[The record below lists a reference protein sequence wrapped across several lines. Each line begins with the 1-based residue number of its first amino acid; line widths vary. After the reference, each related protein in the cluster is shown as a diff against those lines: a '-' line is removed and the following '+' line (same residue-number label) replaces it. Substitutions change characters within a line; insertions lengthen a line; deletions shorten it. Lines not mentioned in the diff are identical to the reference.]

1 MNKSGGNKG
10 RSSQTKGNKIRVLTK
25 QYNKLKKLQKSKTL
39 QEWLKQV
46 KEPNKSN

>member
-10 RSSQTKGNKIRVLTK
+10 RSSQTNNNKTRVLTK
-25 QYNKLKKLQKSKTL
+25 QYNKLKKLQKVKTL

-46 KEPNKSN
+46 KETSKSN